1 MRELLKTD
9 HLSCGYGDRPVR
21 DGDVFVACHKHY
33 MVHARSGMCGRAC
46 RRNKSV
52 FYTLQNI
59 SDIYRT
65 SSGGV
70 NGARG
75 EVALPEGA
83 RKPLKNKEKSTLR
96 EQDASRPRAGEGRGA
111 NASDGGVFGGVN
123 ALLELVRENP
133 GLRANALADLSGKGR
148 RTFERYLGALVLL
161 KQVELGGA
169 PESAF
174 ENMKSERLV
183 QDEK

>member
-1 MRELLKTD
+1 MSARLKLD
-9 HLSCGYGDRPVR
+9 HLSCGYGNRFMR
-21 DGDVFVACHKHY
+21 DGACYEHY
-33 MVHARSGMCGRAC
+33 LVHARLGMRGRTFRRKKSG
-46 RRNKSV
+46 

-70 NGARG
+70 NGVRG
-75 EVALPEGA
+75 EVALPAGP
-83 RKPLKNKEKSTLR
+83 RKPLKNKGKTTLR

-123 ALLELVRENP
+123 ALLDLVRENP

-148 RTFERYLGALVLL
+148 RTVERYLGALVLL
-161 KQVELGGA
+161 KQVEFRGA
-169 PESAF
+169 PRNGGYYAIGSRGA
-174 ENMKSERLV
+174 SHG
-183 QDEK
+183 